1 MSSCLEPEPAH
12 KGHGGPTIT
21 KEDVNLSS
29 EDGSQ
34 QHESTRKNK
43 KHLQHEDANDQHIVP
58 ITGPA
63 R

>member
-1 MSSCLEPEPAH
+1 M
-12 KGHGGPTIT
+12 

-43 KHLQHEDANDQHIVP
+43 KHLQHEDANAQHIVP
-58 ITGPA
+58 ITGPT